1 MQMTN
6 QEVGNLVSAIN
17 KPKNQWKI
25 KGKVERMRCSRR
37 QEEKHGK
44 SAKRKFRKP
53 VSQCENFAN
62 QFRNAKISQ
71 TKFAMRKF
79 RNAKF
84 RNAKVHFAM
93 PIPISQCE
101 NFAMRNFAMPKSIS
115 QCQFQ
120 FRNAKISQCEISQ
133 CQSPFRNANS
143 NFAMRKFRNAKFRN
157 AKVHFALRN
166 SLPLRNSPCE
176 IFRPCHP
183 L

>member
-6 QEVGNLVSAIN
+6 HEVGNLVSAIN

-62 QFRNAKISQ
+62 QFRSAKISQ

-133 CQSPFRNANS
+133 CQSPFRI
-143 NFAMRKFRNAKFRN
+143 AKFTAF
-157 AKVHFALRN
+157 AKFTLRN
-166 SLPLRNSPCE
+166 FQALSSSVINAEPPS
-176 IFRPCHP
+176 IFGLLLFCPIT
-183 L
+183 

>member
-6 QEVGNLVSAIN
+6 HEVGNLVSAIN

-44 SAKRKFRKP
+44 SAKQKFRKL
-53 VSQCENFAN
+53 FAN

-71 TKFAMRKF
+71 TSFAMRKF
-79 RNAKF
+79 RKPN
-84 RNAKVHFAM
+84 
-93 PIPISQCE
+93 SQCE

-143 NFAMRKFRNAKFRN
+143 NFVMRKFRNAKFRN

>member
-6 QEVGNLVSAIN
+6 HEVGNLVSAIN

-44 SAKRKFRKP
+44 SAKQKFRKL
-53 VSQCENFAN
+53 FAN

-71 TKFAMRKF
+71 TSFAMRKF
-79 RNAKF
+79 RKPN
-84 RNAKVHFAM
+84 
-93 PIPISQCE
+93 SQCE

-120 FRNAKISQCEISQ
+120 FRNA
-133 CQSPFRNANS
+133 NS

-157 AKVHFALRN
+157 AKVHFAMRN
-166 SLPLRNSPCE
+166 FAMPKSISHCE
-176 IFRPCHP
+176 IHCLCEIHP
-183 L
+183 AKFSGLVILCN

>member
-1 MQMTN
+1 MQLRTSTSMQMIDHKV
-6 QEVGNLVSAIN
+6 ENLVSAIN
-17 KPKNQWKI
+17 KPKIQWKN

-62 QFRNAKISQ
+62 QIRNAKISQ
-71 TKFAMRKF
+71 CEISQCQNPF
-79 RNAKF
+79 RNANFK
-84 RNAKVHFAM
+84 FAM

-115 QCQFQ
+115 QCQF
-120 FRNAKISQCEISQ
+120 KI
-133 CQSPFRNANS
+133 RNANS
-143 NFAMRKFRNAKFRN
+143 NFAMRKFRNTKFAMRKFRNAKFRN

-166 SLPLRNSPCE
+166 SLPLRN
-176 IFRPCHP
+176 
-183 L
+183 

>member
-6 QEVGNLVSAIN
+6 HEVGNLVSAIN

-44 SAKRKFRKP
+44 SAKQKFRKL
-53 VSQCENFAN
+53 FAN

-71 TKFAMRKF
+71 TSFAMRKF
-79 RNAKF
+79 RKPN
-84 RNAKVHFAM
+84 
-93 PIPISQCE
+93 SQCE

-120 FRNAKISQCEISQ
+120 FRNAKISQC
-133 CQSPFRNANS
+133 QSPFRI
-143 NFAMRKFRNAKFRN
+143 AKFTAF
-157 AKVHFALRN
+157 AKFTLRN
-166 SLPLRNSPCE
+166 FQALSSSVINAEPPS
-176 IFRPCHP
+176 IFGLLLFCPIT
-183 L
+183 

>member
-6 QEVGNLVSAIN
+6 HEVGNLVSAIN

-44 SAKRKFRKP
+44 SAKQKFRKL
-53 VSQCENFAN
+53 FAN

-71 TKFAMRKF
+71 TSFAMRKFRKPNSQCENFAMRNFAMPKSISQCQFQFRNAKF

-115 QCQFQ
+115 H
-120 FRNAKISQCEISQ
+120 CEIH
-133 CQSPFRNANS
+133 CLCEIHP
-143 NFAMRKFRNAKFRN
+143 AKFSGLVILCN
-157 AKVHFALRN
+157 
-166 SLPLRNSPCE
+166 
-176 IFRPCHP
+176 
-183 L
+183 

>member
-1 MQMTN
+1 MHFSNSISTQMIDH
-6 QEVGNLVSAIN
+6 EVGNLVSAIN

-44 SAKRKFRKP
+44 SAKQKFRKP

-62 QFRNAKISQ
+62 QI
-71 TKFAMRKF
+71 
-79 RNAKF
+79 
-84 RNAKVHFAM
+84 
-93 PIPISQCE
+93 
-101 NFAMRNFAMPKSIS
+101 
-115 QCQFQ
+115 
-120 FRNAKISQCEISQ
+120 RNAKISQCEISQ

>member
-1 MQMTN
+1 MHYWSSTSMQMTN
-6 QEVGNLVSAIN
+6 HEVGNLVSAIN

-44 SAKRKFRKP
+44 SAKQKFRKL
-53 VSQCENFAN
+53 FAN

-71 TKFAMRKF
+71 TSFAMRKF
-79 RNAKF
+79 RKPNSQCENFAM
-84 RNAKVHFAM
+84 RNFAM

-120 FRNAKISQCEISQ
+120 FRNAKIS
-133 CQSPFRNANS
+133 
-143 NFAMRKFRNAKFRN
+143 
-157 AKVHFALRN
+157 
-166 SLPLRNSPCE
+166 
-176 IFRPCHP
+176 
-183 L
+183 

>member
-6 QEVGNLVSAIN
+6 HEVGNLVSAIN

-44 SAKRKFRKP
+44 SAKQKFRKL
-53 VSQCENFAN
+53 FAN

-71 TKFAMRKF
+71 TSFAMRKF
-79 RNAKF
+79 RKPN
-84 RNAKVHFAM
+84 
-93 PIPISQCE
+93 SQCE

-133 CQSPFRNANS
+133 CQNPFRSANLKFAMPILIS
-143 NFAMRKFRNAKFRN
+143 QCENFAMRN
-157 AKVHFALRN
+157 FAMPK
-166 SLPLRNSPCE
+166 SISHCE
-176 IFRPCHP
+176 IHCLCEIEICRPCHP